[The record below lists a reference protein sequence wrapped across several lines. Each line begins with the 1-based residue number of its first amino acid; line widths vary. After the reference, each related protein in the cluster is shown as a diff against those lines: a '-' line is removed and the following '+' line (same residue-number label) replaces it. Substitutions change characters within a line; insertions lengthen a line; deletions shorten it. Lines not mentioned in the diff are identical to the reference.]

1 MPGVIIVVAKD
12 DVGGGGGT
20 GGGGSLG
27 ISIHVLCCTSLYGT
41 TYSLRDESNS
51 FATKK
56 STCRPNFTIV
66 YLEFGLVF
74 GLELCW
80 DNDVKLNG
88 KARC

>member
-12 DVGGGGGT
+12 DVLGGG

-66 YLEFGLVF
+66 YLIVFGFGL
-74 GLELCW
+74 C
-80 DNDVKLNG
+80 
-88 KARC
+88 

>member
-1 MPGVIIVVAKD
+1 MPGVIIVAPE
-12 DVGGGGGT
+12 DVGGGGG

-66 YLEFGLVF
+66 YLFWFGVCR
-74 GLELCW
+74 LC
-80 DNDVKLNG
+80 
-88 KARC
+88 